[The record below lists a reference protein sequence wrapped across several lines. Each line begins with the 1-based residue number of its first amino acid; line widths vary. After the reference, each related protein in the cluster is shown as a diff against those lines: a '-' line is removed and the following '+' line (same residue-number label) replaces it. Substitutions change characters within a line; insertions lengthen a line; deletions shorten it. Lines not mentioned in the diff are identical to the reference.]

1 MGAARAA
8 EDEAF
13 GALFRATWAPLV
25 RALSVA
31 ADPASAADAVQDAFV
46 QAARHW
52 TKVGAYDDPAA
63 WVRHVALNRL
73 RNQHRSRVRRD
84 GALTRLGVAPA
95 RELEP
100 TDLDLVHAVAAL
112 PEGQRLVVCL
122 HHLAD
127 LSVAAVADA
136 LDISEGTV
144 KSQLHDARAAL
155 RRTLEV
161 TDG

>member
-1 MGAARAA
+1 MARNAADDPAFMSLFHSSWGA
-8 EDEAF
+8 
-13 GALFRATWAPLV
+13 LV

-31 ADPASAADAVQDAFV
+31 TDPANAADAVQDAFL

-52 TKVGAYDDPAA
+52 SKIRSYDDPAA
-63 WVRHVALNRL
+63 WVRRAAVNRL
-73 RNQHRSRVRRD
+73 RNQARGRVRRD
-84 GALTRLGVAPA
+84 AALARLGVTPA
-95 RELEP
+95 RDLEP
-100 TDLDLVHAVAAL
+100 ADLDLAAAIAAL

-127 LSVAAVADA
+127 LPVREVADA
-136 LDISEGTV
+136 LGIAEGTV

-155 RRTLEV
+155 RTTLEV